1 MEFHEFV
8 EAKLIMPEDR
18 LLNVRK
24 VWECNM
30 VGEWL
35 MKKMKKMDK
44 IIESLLGRSIQ
55 VIRIK

>member
-1 MEFHEFV
+1 
-8 EAKLIMPEDR
+8 MPEDR

-44 IIESLLGRSIQ
+44 MIESLLGRSIQ
-55 VIRIK
+55 VIRMK